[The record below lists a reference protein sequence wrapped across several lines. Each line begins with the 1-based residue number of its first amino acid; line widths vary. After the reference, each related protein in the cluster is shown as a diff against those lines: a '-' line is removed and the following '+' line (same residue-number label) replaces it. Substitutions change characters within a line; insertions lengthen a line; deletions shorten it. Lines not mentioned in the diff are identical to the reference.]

1 MINSLALT
9 MNPPIPLKIFMN
21 DRIRSDFLDWD
32 DWNDDIEYE
41 GFRAFWL
48 CNCRRVRYV
57 TEAKESPCDWINP

>member
-1 MINSLALT
+1 
-9 MNPPIPLKIFMN
+9 MN
-21 DRIRSDFLDWD
+21 DRIWSDFLDWD

-57 TEAKESPCDWINP
+57 TEAKESPCDGINP